1 MNKTVRCSIVLSITC
16 LMTLAQPSEHIEKRK
31 YDSNIGFSES
41 SINSEKI
48 VDRAFQNRTS
58 SNFHDNNLIEKEDI
72 PQDKNFYKNSN
83 FFNSKIGNISEYDF
97 ALLCQL
103 VAAEAENQCFEGKR
117 AVAAVVLNRVDYGY
131 PFADSIEGVIFQDN
145 QFSCISDGRFFD
157 AINYVSEED
166 KAAVTAELDERSDPD
181 ILFFTA
187 GDYGSYGTPAY
198 QIGDHF
204 FCTK

>member
-1 MNKTVRCSIVLSITC
+1 MNKTVQCSIVLSITC
-16 LMTLAQPSEHIEKRK
+16 MMALAQPSEHIEKRQ

-58 SNFHDNNLIEKEDI
+58 SNFHAYNLIEKEEI
-72 PQDKNFYKNSN
+72 PQDKNFYKNSKI
-83 FFNSKIGNISEYDF
+83 FNSKIGIISESDF
-97 ALLCQL
+97 DLLCQL

-117 AVAAVVLNRVDYGY
+117 AVVAVVLNRVDFGY

-157 AINYVSEED
+157 AYKYVSEED
-166 KAAVTAELDERSDPD
+166 KAAVTAELNEKSDPN

-198 QIGDHF
+198 QIGDHYF
-204 FCTK
+204 STK

>member
-16 LMTLAQPSEHIEKRK
+16 MMALAQPSHIEKHK
-31 YDSNIGFSES
+31 NDSYIGFSES

-58 SNFHDNNLIEKEDI
+58 SSFHDKYLIEKEEI
-72 PQDKNFYKNSN
+72 PQDKNFYKNSKI
-83 FFNSKIGNISEYDF
+83 FNSKIGIISESDF
-97 ALLCQL
+97 ELLCQL
-103 VAAEAENQCFEGKR
+103 VAAEAENQPFDGKR
-117 AVAAVVLNRVDYGY
+117 AVVAVVLNRVDYGY
-131 PFADSIEGVIFQDN
+131 PFEDSIEGVIFQGG

-157 AINYVSEED
+157 AYKYVSEED
-166 KAAVTAELDERSDPD
+166 IEAVEAELLERSDSE

-187 GDYGSYGTPAY
+187 GKFGSYGTPAY